1 MWLSIGII
9 LVAAGIFFAALILRM
24 VKKSE
29 EEKYYNAAAQ
39 MIREEI
45 LNDSIS
51 REKKTLQESQLKT
64 MIYIKCNG
72 HQKDGYVFHGTR
84 EIRIGRKMSPYGIYL
99 KDKEISL
106 FHCRIIWY
114 EGRLWL
120 EDMQSSNG
128 TFIRRGL
135 RKEQV
140 SRPMCLRSRERIYL
154 GNSHL
159 DIRIFQIDTTFL

>member
-9 LVAAGIFFAALILRM
+9 LVVATTFLAALILRM
-24 VKKSE
+24 LKKSE
-29 EEKYYNAAAQ
+29 EERYYNAAAQ

-51 REKKTLQESQLKT
+51 REKKILKDSQLK
-64 MIYIKCNG
+64 MMVYIKCNG
-72 HQKDGYVFHGTR
+72 RQKDGYVFHGAR
-84 EIRIGRKMSPYGIYL
+84 EIRIGRKMPQYGIYL
-99 KDKEISL
+99 KDKEISS

-135 RKEQV
+135 QKHQV
-140 SRPMCLRSRERIYL
+140 DRPICLRSRERVYL
-154 GNSHL
+154 GNSYL
-159 DIRIFQIDTTFL
+159 DIQIFQMDTTFL